1 VLEENG
7 ITSDVW
13 WGASYRGESASSSG
27 YSTLLYDARGSGF
40 SECTSTV
47 IMLGAHELIDVA
59 EGSKLWWRK
68 EGDKW
73 LDEESIHIND
83 SLRRA
88 GPSFSMQ
95 DLLQDQQ
102 RLDATEHH
110 GVSVEQVGMA
120 AFAELPSTKQHT
132 LAMGFRHFT
141 EEFKKRLQNLQQERG
156 ADYVVTK
163 EDIMDFNEDI
173 RSRRQ

>member
-1 VLEENG
+1 MGPIWDRYGTG
-7 ITSDVW
+7 I
-13 WGASYRGESASSSG
+13 GFGLSYAWDQLCMGISS
-27 YSTLLYDARGSGF
+27 
-40 SECTSTV
+40 
-47 IMLGAHELIDVA
+47 
-59 EGSKLWWRK
+59 
-68 EGDKW
+68 
-73 LDEESIHIND
+73 
-83 SLRRA
+83 
-88 GPSFSMQ
+88 
-95 DLLQDQQ
+95 
-102 RLDATEHH
+102 
-110 GVSVEQVGMA
+110 

>member
-1 VLEENG
+1 MDGDRIEVKVLEENG

-59 EGSKLWWRK
+59 EGSKLRWRK

-73 LDEESIHIND
+73 LDEESIHMSD

-102 RLDATEHH
+102 RPDATEHH

-132 LAMGFRHFT
+132 LAMDSG
-141 EEFKKRLQNLQQERG
+141 
-156 ADYVVTK
+156 
-163 EDIMDFNEDI
+163 I
-173 RSRRQ
+173 SRRNSRRGSRISSKSGAPITS